1 MQTLDHDSCSIT
13 IDAPVETV
21 FDLVTDIHQ
30 MARFSPELVSCRWLN
45 GADRAAVGARF
56 EAVNQ
61 VNGSRPWKNRPVV
74 TQYDRPYAFATSR
87 TEPFAGTL
95 VWSYQLTSDGH
106 TTQLTES
113 YEVTKPIG
121 RIGWL
126 IIEKMSGTR
135 DRRSDLRRGML
146 DTLAAI
152 KTTAESGE

>member
-1 MQTLDHDSCSIT
+1 MQTLDRDSSSIT
-13 IDAPVETV
+13 IDAPAEVV
-21 FDLVTDIHQ
+21 FDLVADIHQ

-61 VNGSRPWKNRPVV
+61 VTGGRPWKNRPVV
-74 TQYDRPYAFATSR
+74 IEYDRPHAFATSR

-126 IIEKMSGTR
+126 IIEAFGGR
-135 DRRSDLRRGML
+135 DRRSDLHRGILSTL
-146 DTLAAI
+146 DAI
-152 KTTAESGE
+152 KATAESEH